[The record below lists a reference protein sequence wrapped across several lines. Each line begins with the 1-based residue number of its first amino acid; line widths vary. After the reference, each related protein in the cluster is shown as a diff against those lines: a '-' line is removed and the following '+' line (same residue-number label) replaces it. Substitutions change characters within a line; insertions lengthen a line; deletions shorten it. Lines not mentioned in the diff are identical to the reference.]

1 MQGKYLSKRLAAACV
16 SDSSKSGKPPPG
28 RARQQVGRK
37 QVSDVTDTE
46 QLKSL
51 VTDAYHELED
61 LYSWLKQH
69 GVSEYSIAG
78 RSRSATARRGVG
90 RLGPAAAL

>member
-1 MQGKYLSKRLAAACV
+1 MSKRLAAACL
-16 SDSSKSGKPPPG
+16 SDAPKPEKSN
-28 RARQQVGRK
+28 RK
-37 QVSDVTDTE
+37 KKVPDVAETE
-46 QLKSL
+46 QLRTL

-78 RSRSATARRGVG
+78 RSRSGTPRRGVN
-90 RLGPAAAL
+90 RLGPAAPL

>member
-1 MQGKYLSKRLAAACV
+1 MV
-16 SDSSKSGKPPPG
+16 
-28 RARQQVGRK
+28 
-37 QVSDVTDTE
+37 DTE
-46 QLKSL
+46 QLRSL

-78 RSRSATARRGVG
+78 RSRSATARRRAE
-90 RLGPAAAL
+90 RLRPAAAL

>member
-1 MQGKYLSKRLAAACV
+1 MQGKYLSKRLAAACL
-16 SDSSKSGKPPPG
+16 SDGPKSGKP
-28 RARQQVGRK
+28 ARSKK
-37 QVSDVTDTE
+37 QVPEVADTE
-46 QLKSL
+46 QLRGL

-78 RSRSATARRGVG
+78 RSRSATGRRGVD
-90 RLGPAAAL
+90 RLGPATAV